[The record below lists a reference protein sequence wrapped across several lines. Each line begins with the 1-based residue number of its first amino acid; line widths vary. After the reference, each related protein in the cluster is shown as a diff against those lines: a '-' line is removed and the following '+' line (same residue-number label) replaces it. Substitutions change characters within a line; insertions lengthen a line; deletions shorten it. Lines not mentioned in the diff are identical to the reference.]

1 MKIVIPAAG
10 LGSRMMPYT
19 THIPKAM
26 LPVGQQT
33 PITRLLAQL
42 QANNA
47 TQIIIIT
54 GYQHQT
60 LSAFVMKHF
69 PDLDI
74 QFVYND
80 CFARANNIYSLFA
93 AREYCHDEITIINA
107 DLLLADE
114 LLKRIL
120 NSPPNFVVVD
130 KDVDLTP
137 TATKVILKDGLYL
150 SRISKEID
158 PDCAQGEN
166 IGVIRLAKDATDMFF
181 GKVIEFIERGDWQVW
196 YPYALDELLGEIKVK
211 ALFTDQLPWCEIDTP
226 QDYAKAVNL
235 FGDKPFKEA
244 FGDSHD

>member
-19 THIPKAM
+19 AHIPKAM

-54 GYQHQT
+54 GYQQQT
-60 LSAFVMKHF
+60 LSAFVLNHF
-69 PDLDI
+69 PNLDI

-80 CFARANNIYSLFA
+80 CFAKANNIYSLFVA
-93 AREYCHDEITIINA
+93 KRYCNGEITIINA

-114 LLKRIL
+114 LLNRIL

-130 KDVDLTP
+130 KDVALTE
-137 TATKVILKDGLYL
+137 TATKVVFKDGFYL
-150 SRISKEID
+150 SRISKDID
-158 PDCAQGEN
+158 PASAQGEN

-181 GKVIEFIERGDWQVW
+181 GKVTEFIERGNLQVW
-196 YPYALDELLGEIKVK
+196 YPYALDELLGEISVK
-211 ALFTDQLPWCEIDTP
+211 ALFTNQLPWCEIDTP
-226 QDYAKAVNL
+226 QDYEKAVNL
-235 FGDKPFKEA
+235 FAESKLGEEKN
-244 FGDSHD
+244 

>member
-19 THIPKAM
+19 TYIPKAM

-42 QANNA
+42 KANNI

-60 LSAFVMKHF
+60 LSAFVLNHF

-80 CFARANNIYSLFA
+80 RFAKANNIYSLFI
-93 AREYCHDEITIINA
+93 AREYCNDEITIINA

-114 LLKRIL
+114 LVKRVL
-120 NSPPNFVVVD
+120 NNAPNFVVVD
-130 KDVDLTP
+130 KDVDLTA
-137 TATKVILKDGLYL
+137 TATKVIIKDGLYL
-150 SRISKEID
+150 SRISKDID
-158 PDCAQGEN
+158 PVSAQGEN
-166 IGVIRLAKDATDMFF
+166 IGVIRLSKDAADLFF
-181 GKVIEFIERGDWQVW
+181 RKVTEFIERGNLQVW
-196 YPYALDELLGEIKVK
+196 YPYALDELLEEIRVK

-226 QDYAKAVNL
+226 SDYEKAINL
-235 FGDKPFKEA
+235 FAEKPFGE
-244 FGDSHD
+244 